1 MIRPKLFGTTA
12 GLAGL
17 LLVAGCA
24 TINDACYE
32 HTQLARAA
40 VQYHDCGNPDSSPY
54 PKDYRKGWIDGFY
67 EVTTGGPDCPPAI
80 APACY
85 WKPGQILKHCDNR
98 RHAYYSGWQD
108 GAANASQFPDTHY
121 LKIFETCE
129 CPFPRCETPCA
140 DGFCGPCGD
149 AVVGMP
155 ISDELI
161 EVPYRSPVP
170 LGAPPASREPAGI
183 IEAQEPIPGPPTQ
196 VDTRPAPAAPN
207 AAPAA
212 VLGETATGTPAAQT
226 PSRIAPVEAQ
236 TPPAGQPAQSTT
248 GTPEDAQRA
257 ATDQQPAADEG
268 MLEVQEKNVSEGKPA
283 AAGEPVSEPQPV
295 SDDSP
300 VQPQGDESVS
310 TQRPATGGKA
320 VAFEASPLKL

>member
-1 MIRPKLFGTTA
+1 MIRPKILCITA

-17 LLVAGCA
+17 LLSAGCA

-32 HTQLARAA
+32 HTQMARAV
-40 VQYHDCGNPDSSPY
+40 VQYHDCGNPHSSPY

-67 EVTTGGPDCPPAI
+67 EVATGGPDCPPAI
-80 APACY
+80 APDRY

-129 CPFPRCETPCA
+129 CPFPRCETPCV

-149 AVVGMP
+149 AVIGMP

-161 EVPYRSPVP
+161 EVPTRTPMP
-170 LGAPPASREPAGI
+170 LGAPPAAREPAGI

-196 VDTRPAPAAPN
+196 VNSDSTEAPTAA
-207 AAPAA
+207 ATDATPAA
-212 VLGETATGTPAAQT
+212 VLEETATSPVT
-226 PSRIAPVEAQ
+226 PVEAQ
-236 TPPAGQPAQSTT
+236 TPTAVQSTT
-248 GTPEDAQRA
+248 ETPEAAQRTATDAQ
-257 ATDQQPAADEG
+257 PASDEG
-268 MLEVQEKNVSEGKPA
+268 MLEVQENAAETQPA
-283 AAGEPVSEPQPV
+283 KDEPTETS
-295 SDDSP
+295 S
-300 VQPQGDESVS
+300 DESVS
-310 TQRPATGGKA
+310 TQGAATGRKA